1 MSDPP
6 SSFSRTARPAR
17 QPLKVRFPHTC
28 TSRRTTNDEPAP
40 IPVRMTNHET
50 AADDTL
56 HTAEIASQRTDHVK
70 LLESSVE
77 RTLALKRIPPEV
89 GPVPSG

>member
-1 MSDPP
+1 
-6 SSFSRTARPAR
+6 
-17 QPLKVRFPHTC
+17 
-28 TSRRTTNDEPAP
+28 
-40 IPVRMTNHET
+40 MTNHET